1 MSTAAIRLPIR
12 VLRAQVLLGL
22 MLFGTLTAFGPE
34 LLLLDDQ
41 VARAS
46 GKLRADDASPTRRSG
61 ICAHLDSTQ
70 KESVRAARARA
81 RLGGGRTGRRARLSS
96 LPAYVATTF
105 VILVASAVALFLLP
119 PFRPALLDFNTAFS
133 LALLGLI
140 IVAAAALPLYVAVR
154 AAVSRALE
162 LADPDAMT
170 ELLDQ
175 AEASES
181 AKKRLV
187 WRLLIAIATPV
198 GFVAVGASLVA
209 HAHVRKFDAQSREQ
223 TAEIVARVALEA
235 SPGAVDEAGRAE
247 AIDAA
252 RSLGFVLRPERQSL
266 KFSVERGDDGR
277 VSLTTPLEEGAANI
291 RFQLSS
297 VGPVTAA
304 DVGIAALAVAL
315 AAALGLALGRS
326 LSEDLAQATHRVRL
340 LGTEEVLR
348 GDEPTRIP
356 ARYAQVVCSEPRH
369 RHARRALS
377 SVRARPGARHR
388 GARRGAQAAVSALC
402 EREPRFA

>member
-1 MSTAAIRLPIR
+1 M
-12 VLRAQVLLGL
+12 
-22 MLFGTLTAFGPE
+22 
-34 LLLLDDQ
+34 
-41 VARAS
+41 
-46 GKLRADDASPTRRSG
+46 
-61 ICAHLDSTQ
+61 
-70 KESVRAARARA
+70 
-81 RLGGGRTGRRARLSS
+81 
-96 LPAYVATTF
+96 PAYVATTF
-105 VILVASAVALFLLP
+105 VILVASAVALFLVP

-326 LSEDLAQATHRVRL
+326 LSERSRTGHAPRAAPRHRRGLARRRADAHPRT
-340 LGTEEVLR
+340 LR
-348 GDEPTRIP
+348 AG
-356 ARYAQVVCSEPRH
+356 VCSEPRH
-369 RHARRALS
+369 RHPRRALS

-388 GARRGAQAAVSALC
+388 SARGGAHSCGRSFSRA
-402 EREPRFA
+402 